1 MKRLRTPFLA
11 FGVLYA
17 ICSMFEDVFLVY
29 FNARYFAR
37 ISGGFSLNCSHP
49 LCRFNPLPSHFL
61 LPSYLFLFF
70 PSVGEYLKY
79 MYLKYVF
86 EIQYMYFVSVFQIH
100 CSVSILYLYFK
111 YISQVSV
118 FENIVIKYK
127 DTIQNCQSNKNSSS
141 FSMNL
146 MTEFIIPETIG

>member
-49 LCRFNPLPSHFL
+49 PVPFQPSPFPLPFAL
-61 LPSYLFLFF
+61 LLVL
-70 PSVGEYLKY
+70 
-79 MYLKYVF
+79 
-86 EIQYMYFVSVFQIH
+86 
-100 CSVSILYLYFK
+100 
-111 YISQVSV
+111 
-118 FENIVIKYK
+118 VI
-127 DTIQNCQSNKNSSS
+127 SSS
-141 FSMNL
+141 FSPFPLVVFRYSL
-146 MTEFIIPETIG
+146 MVKQLIFEDLFLGLSLHENVRVFSLYCSQPPSLFPDVFSAKFGPVGSRPFLLPQSI